1 MCVVSTISTIF
12 RFIFLFLSKK
22 MSIFPPVAKKRTNL
36 LWHYFGKDYIKTHK
50 KKSFF
55 LQIEPISYYA
65 NKLPELFLSKTRKST
80 NLLQFILD
88 SRGPFSGFVSLSL
101 PIGLLCVCVSCR
113 VISAVAW
120 LRKQLPVTLSKPA
133 CMWPCIQK
141 FGETHNDD
149 ETKKNPTIN

>member
-101 PIGLLCVCVSCR
+101 PIGLLCVCVSLSCH
-113 VISAVAW
+113 IGGGLASQTTSGHLIQTSMYVA
-120 LRKQLPVTLSKPA
+120 LY
-133 CMWPCIQK
+133 
-141 FGETHNDD
+141 
-149 ETKKNPTIN
+149 TKIRGNT